1 MPTAKIKATFS
12 LDTDTIKELE
22 RMAKRLRISKSE
34 ALRRAIRLAA
44 RAEPRPGEDQLE
56 ALNELQESL
65 NLAPDD
71 LRKWERQARRLRQA
85 SSRL

>member
-1 MPTAKIKATFS
+1 MPTAKIKATYS
-12 LDTDTIKELE
+12 LDTETIKELE
-22 RMAKRLRISKSE
+22 RMAKRLRISKSS

-44 RAEPRPGEDQLE
+44 RAEPGPGEDQLE
-56 ALNELQESL
+56 ALNELQGSL
-65 NLAPDD
+65 NLAPHD